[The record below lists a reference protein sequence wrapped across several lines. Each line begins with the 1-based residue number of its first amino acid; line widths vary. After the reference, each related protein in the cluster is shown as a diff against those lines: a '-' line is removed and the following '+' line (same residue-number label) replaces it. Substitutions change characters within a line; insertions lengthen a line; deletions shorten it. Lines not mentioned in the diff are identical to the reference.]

1 MKTVLLIE
9 DDKLL
14 RENTTEIL
22 QLSHYNVLAA
32 ENGKSGVKIAIQNR
46 PDIIVC
52 DIMMPKWDGYK
63 VFNVLNRK
71 ETTKRIP
78 FIFMSAKSEERDIR
92 TGMNLGADD
101 YISKPFKES
110 DLLNSIDSRLKKLAF
125 VRGIPKQQTTDPAEN
140 KMASLSEFK
149 TYIKSLGDD
158 IILSKNKLVY
168 KEQKNANYV
177 YLTEKGMVKNY
188 RMDEYGKELI
198 TGLYKSGDLF
208 GFYSFNNPA
217 RYSETAT
224 ALEDGLAYRISNLHF
239 REILSHNP
247 LLTMELAELLSDNL
261 TTLKSHLLEMA
272 YASVL
277 KKTSNTILKFA
288 AKMQDNQHD
297 SINISRSDLASVAG
311 ISTESLIRSLS
322 LLKKDRLIDID
333 GRNIKILNLQK
344 LYLVK

>member
-22 QLSHYNVLAA
+22 QLSNYNVLAA
-32 ENGKSGVKIAIQNR
+32 ENGKTGVKIALQNR

-63 VFNVLNRK
+63 VFNMLNQK
-71 ETTKRIP
+71 ETTRRIP
-78 FIFMSAKSEERDIR
+78 FIFMSAKSEEKDIR
-92 TGMNLGADD
+92 AGMNLGADD
-101 YISKPFKES
+101 YISKPFKETE
-110 DLLNSIDSRLKKLAF
+110 LLNSIDSRLKKQALF
-125 VRGIPKQQTTDPAEN
+125 RDVPKPKTVELPEI

-149 TYIKSLGDD
+149 DYIKSLGDEV
-158 IILSKNKLVY
+158 ILSKNKVVY

-177 YLTEKGMVKNY
+177 YLTENGMVKNY

-224 ALEDGLAYRISNLHF
+224 ALEDGLAYRISNFHF

-261 TTLKSHLLEMA
+261 SALKSHLLEMA

-288 AKMQDNQHD
+288 AKMQDSQRD

-344 LYLVK
+344 LYGVK

>member
-14 RENTTEIL
+14 RENTTKIL

-32 ENGKSGVKIAIQNR
+32 ENGKTGVKIAIQNR

-78 FIFMSAKSEERDIR
+78 FIFMSAKSEEKDIR
-92 TGMNLGADD
+92 TGMNLGAYD

-125 VRGIPKQQTTDPAEN
+125 VRDIPKQQTTDPAEI

-158 IILSKNKLVY
+158 IILSKNKFVY

-198 TGLYKSGDLF
+198 TGLSKSGDLF

-261 TTLKSHLLEMA
+261 TALKSHLLEMA

-344 LYLVK
+344 LYGVK

>member
-22 QLSHYNVLAA
+22 QLSNYNVLAA
-32 ENGKSGVKIAIQNR
+32 ENGKTGVKLALQNP

-52 DIMMPKWDGYK
+52 DIIMPKWDGYK
-63 VFNVLNRK
+63 VFNVLNQK
-71 ETTKRIP
+71 ETTRKIP
-78 FIFMSAKSEERDIR
+78 FIFMSAKSEEKDIR
-92 TGMNLGADD
+92 IGMNLGADD
-101 YISKPFKES
+101 YIRKPFKETE
-110 DLLNSIDSRLKKLAF
+110 LLNSIDSRLKKMALLKD
-125 VRGIPKQQTTDPAEN
+125 VPKRPHPETPKI
-140 KMASLSEFK
+140 KMASLCEFK
-149 TYIKSLGDD
+149 AYIKSLGDEVT
-158 IILSKNKLVY
+158 LCKNKVVY
-168 KEQKNANYV
+168 KEHKNANYV
-177 YLTEKGMVKNY
+177 YLTENGMVKNY
-188 RMDEYGKELI
+188 RMDEHGKELI
-198 TGLYKSGDLF
+198 TGLYKSGDIF

-217 RYSETAT
+217 RYTETAT

-247 LLTMELAELLSDNL
+247 LLTMELAELLSNNL
-261 TTLKSHLLEMA
+261 SALKSHLLEMA

-288 AKMQDNQHD
+288 AKMQDNHHD

-322 LLKKDRLIDID
+322 LLKKDRLIDIE

-344 LYLVK
+344 LYCVK